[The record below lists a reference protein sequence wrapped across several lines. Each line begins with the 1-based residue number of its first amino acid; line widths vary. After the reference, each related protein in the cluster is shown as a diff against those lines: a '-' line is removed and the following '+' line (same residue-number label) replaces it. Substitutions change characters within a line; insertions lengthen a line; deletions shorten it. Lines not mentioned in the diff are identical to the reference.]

1 MEQKIT
7 VKKIIECWDKT
18 GIEGLKILL
27 NEVKIFDNTWAHKI
41 KTLIEKNHIES
52 VNKEIELVSTRCLK
66 CSAHFTSG
74 EKSPNY
80 KGGMR
85 SKSGYL
91 WIYKPNH
98 HRAMKSGYV
107 LNSVLVAEKT
117 IGRKLLDTEIA
128 HHIDKNKLNDK
139 PENLKI
145 MDRKEHKCLHATE
158 RWENGTF
165 RN

>member
-1 MEQKIT
+1 MIT
-7 VKKIIECWDKT
+7 KKCIICRKKFKVYPSWNSRK
-18 GIEGLKILL
+18 
-27 NEVKIFDNTWAHKI
+27 FCSHKCYW
-41 KTLIEKNHIES
+41 KTLEGKHISCKTEY
-52 VNKEIELVSTRCLK
+52 KK
-66 CSAHFTSG
+66 G
-74 EKSPNY
+74 QKSPNY